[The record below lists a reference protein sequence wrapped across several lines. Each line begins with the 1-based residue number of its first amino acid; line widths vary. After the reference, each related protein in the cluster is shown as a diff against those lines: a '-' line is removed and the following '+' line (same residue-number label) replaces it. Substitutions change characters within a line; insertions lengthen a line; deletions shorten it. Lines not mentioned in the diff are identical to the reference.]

1 MYNKISNLTCLSIAL
16 NAGWME
22 GKLRDQG
29 AEMMM
34 LMKKM
39 MMMMIY
45 SCDLPDHVAPQSHA
59 GAPLY
64 AVHAQQVLLGLLVPP
79 L

>member
-1 MYNKISNLTCLSIAL
+1 MHNKISNLTCLSIAL

-34 LMKKM
+34 LMKQK
-39 MMMMIY
+39 MMIY
-45 SCDLPDHVAPQSHA
+45 WCDLPDHVAPQSHA